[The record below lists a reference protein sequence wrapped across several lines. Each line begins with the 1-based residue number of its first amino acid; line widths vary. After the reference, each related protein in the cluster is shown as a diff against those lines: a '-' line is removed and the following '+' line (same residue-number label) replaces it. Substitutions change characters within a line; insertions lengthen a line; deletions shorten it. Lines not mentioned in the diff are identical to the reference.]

1 MIIPKP
7 LKPGDTI
14 AMIGVSGAIR
24 DDDLDGA
31 VRTCAA
37 RLEGLGF
44 RVKIDPSVYGQYG
57 YLSGTDRERADAL
70 NRAFADDSVDGVWCI
85 RGGYGCI
92 RMLDMIDWEMIARH
106 PKAFIG
112 YSDITT
118 LHTVLHERCGLCT
131 FHGPMP
137 VTSYFDGPMID
148 SLMHAI
154 TGHPDH
160 ALVNLDGS
168 SLGKLRGG
176 TAEGMLV
183 GGNLSLITGTIGTP
197 YELDTKDR
205 ILFIEEIGERTYCVD
220 RMMTQQRLAGKFE
233 DCAGIVFGDF
243 NDCPVE
249 YPEFGLTLEEVIRD
263 IAAPCG
269 KPIFTGLQ
277 AGHVTPKLTLPLGTR
292 CRMDA
297 GSCTLEILESAVLD

>member
-7 LKPGDTI
+7 LKPGDTV

-154 TGHPDH
+154 TGHPD
-160 ALVNLDGS
+160 ASFVNLDGS
-168 SLGKLRGG
+168 PLGKLRGG
-176 TAEGMLV
+176 TADGMLV
-183 GGNLSLITGTIGTP
+183 GGNLTLIAAGTGTK
-197 YELDTKDR
+197 YDLDVRGKL
-205 ILFIEEIGERTYCVD
+205 LFLEDIGERTYVLD
-220 RMMTQQRLAGKFE
+220 RYLHQLYMSGKLTE
-233 DCAGIVFGDF
+233 CAGVILGGFT
-243 NDCPVE
+243 DCYVE
-249 YPEFGLTLEEVIRD
+249 YPEHGLTVDEVLRD
-263 IAAPCG
+263 VFERVQVPVI
-269 KPIFTGLQ
+269 TGLQ
-277 AGHVTPKLTLPLGTR
+277 AGHMREKLTLALGR
-292 CRMDA
+292 RYSMDA
-297 GSCTLEILESAVLD
+297 DAGTIRLMA